1 MSFFGNYQGKEDG
14 SIRFYDVKSKKTKF
28 WLVMIYIACFAIA
41 LIALYPVFWLAC
53 SSLKNL
59 TEYLSTTQ
67 ILPKN
72 ADTLSLHD
80 ALPILADFFN
90 GLMAYVLA
98 VLKPKGHKIVLA
110 LVMWCLLIP
119 PTTSFVALFVN
130 IKKIGLTGS
139 FVPLWLTMGANA
151 YWVILF
157 KNYFESLP
165 RDYIDA
171 ARIDGCGTFGVF
183 TRIVL
188 PLSKPII
195 VVVAIFA
202 ITAAWSDFLMPFLL
216 LSGTDKETMIVR
228 YTDFAE
234 KASKQ
239 SSEREVLAVQIE
251 RKAEDYYK
259 AEYARRH
266 LGECDEGIISGVTQR
281 GIFVELENG
290 VEGFVPA
297 SSLTATG
304 TTLTEGIRLS
314 DPASGKT
321 WSLGDSMM
329 ITIVRADINLGKVD
343 FEVAPETK

>member
-72 ADTLSLHD
+72 ADWAGWVKTWNDFGFTKYYINSGIAVAGGVLC
-80 ALPILADFFN
+80 AIFFN

-188 PLSKPII
+188 PLS
-195 VVVAIFA
+195 

-216 LSGTDKETMIVR
+216 LSGTDKETIMVKLYSFQTSIKTNQIDIIRAVL
-228 YTDFAE
+228 YSIIPPTILFAVFQ
-234 KASKQ
+234 KQ
-239 SSEREVLAVQIE
+239 IMGGVMS
-251 RKAEDYYK
+251 
-259 AEYARRH
+259 
-266 LGECDEGIISGVTQR
+266 GGIKG
-281 GIFVELENG
+281 
-290 VEGFVPA
+290 
-297 SSLTATG
+297 
-304 TTLTEGIRLS
+304 
-314 DPASGKT
+314 
-321 WSLGDSMM
+321 
-329 ITIVRADINLGKVD
+329 
-343 FEVAPETK
+343 

>member
-1 MSFFGNYQGKEDG
+1 MRFFGNYQGKEDG

-28 WLVMIYIACFAIA
+28 WLVMNYIACFAIA

-72 ADTLSLHD
+72 ADWAGWGKTWNDFGFTKYYINSGIAVAGGVLC
-80 ALPILADFFN
+80 AIFFN

-165 RDYIDA
+165 KDYIDA

-216 LSGTDKETMIVR
+216 LSGTDKETVMVKLYSFQTSIKTNQIDIIRAVL
-228 YTDFAE
+228 YSIIPPTILFAVFQ
-234 KASKQ
+234 KQ
-239 SSEREVLAVQIE
+239 IMGGVMS
-251 RKAEDYYK
+251 
-259 AEYARRH
+259 
-266 LGECDEGIISGVTQR
+266 GGIKG
-281 GIFVELENG
+281 
-290 VEGFVPA
+290 
-297 SSLTATG
+297 
-304 TTLTEGIRLS
+304 
-314 DPASGKT
+314 
-321 WSLGDSMM
+321 
-329 ITIVRADINLGKVD
+329 
-343 FEVAPETK
+343 

>member
-72 ADTLSLHD
+72 ADWAGWVKTWNDFGFTEYYINSGIAVAGGVLC
-80 ALPILADFFN
+80 AIFFN

-171 ARIDGCGTFGVF
+171 ARIDGCGAFGVF

-216 LSGTDKETMIVR
+216 LSGTDKETVMVKLYSFQTSIKTNQIDIIRAVL
-228 YTDFAE
+228 YSIIPPTILFAVFQ
-234 KASKQ
+234 KQ
-239 SSEREVLAVQIE
+239 IMGGVMS
-251 RKAEDYYK
+251 
-259 AEYARRH
+259 
-266 LGECDEGIISGVTQR
+266 GGIKG
-281 GIFVELENG
+281 
-290 VEGFVPA
+290 
-297 SSLTATG
+297 
-304 TTLTEGIRLS
+304 
-314 DPASGKT
+314 
-321 WSLGDSMM
+321 
-329 ITIVRADINLGKVD
+329 
-343 FEVAPETK
+343 

>member
-1 MSFFGNYQGKEDG
+1 MRFFGNYQGKEDG

-41 LIALYPVFWLAC
+41 LIALYPVFWLIC

-67 ILPKN
+67 ILPKDPDWTGWIKTWN
-72 ADTLSLHD
+72 DFGFTKYYINSGIAVAGGVLC
-80 ALPILADFFN
+80 AVFFN

-98 VLKPKGHKIVLA
+98 VLKPKGHKIILA

-165 RDYIDA
+165 KDYIDA
-171 ARIDGCGTFGVF
+171 ARIDGCGVFGVF

-216 LSGTDKETMIVR
+216 LSGTDKESVMVKLYSFQTSIKTNQIDIIRAVL
-228 YTDFAE
+228 YSIIPPTVLFALFQ
-234 KASKQ
+234 KQ
-239 SSEREVLAVQIE
+239 IMGGVMS
-251 RKAEDYYK
+251 
-259 AEYARRH
+259 
-266 LGECDEGIISGVTQR
+266 GGIKG
-281 GIFVELENG
+281 
-290 VEGFVPA
+290 
-297 SSLTATG
+297 
-304 TTLTEGIRLS
+304 
-314 DPASGKT
+314 
-321 WSLGDSMM
+321 
-329 ITIVRADINLGKVD
+329 
-343 FEVAPETK
+343 